1 MLSQYFYF
9 TLEQRQHDNGF
20 SLKAYGTIMPGINE
34 RLLAK
39 MKILLPNLK
48 KQRAAVDELESI
60 DETDQLLQQRLSQT
74 RKLKVVTLSPLNEYQ
89 RSVDE
94 LTQ

>member
-1 MLSQYFYF
+1 
-9 TLEQRQHDNGF
+9 
-20 SLKAYGTIMPGINE
+20 
-34 RLLAK
+34 

-48 KQRAAVDELESI
+48 KQRAVDELESI
-60 DETDQLLQQRLSQT
+60 DETFDQLLQQRLSQT

-94 LTQ
+94 LT